1 MCVYATVLLMITR
14 GMELS
19 AVMVGWG
26 GRGWNGFDGWLG
38 GSAGARVKIS
48 SRTTPYITSQLQ
60 EKKWERKCRGKSSDS
75 WKIKSKYFLYL
86 VHPMTSRRLAE

>member
-1 MCVYATVLLMITR
+1 VCVRYSKVLLMITR

-26 GRGWNGFDGWLG
+26 GRGRNGFDGWLG

-60 EKKWERKCRGKSSDS
+60 EKKWENVEERALIAGKLSQNISSI
-75 WKIKSKYFLYL
+75 WCI
-86 VHPMTSRRLAE
+86 P